1 MARGF
6 NAIHLKSLAGRKFS
20 GLGNRAQLTTALTGA
35 NNDLLFYA
43 RKPGTGGNAVTGA
56 IVVAGASTALSVS
69 VVGNAITINS
79 ATTSGSVA
87 SSTARDIET
96 AVRANAA
103 ANTLVHVQRKYGD
116 DGTGVVTAL
125 TATALSGAV

>member
-1 MARGF
+1 
-6 NAIHLKSLAGRKFS
+6 
-20 GLGNRAQLTTALTGA
+20 
-35 NNDLLFYA
+35 
-43 RKPGTGGNAVTGA
+43 
-56 IVVAGASTALSVS
+56 